1 MVTPE
6 KYIKGS
12 VTIINGTAFQTVG
25 LCSPEINSEITVAQ
39 GFAVEF
45 LATLILVFVCCGV
58 WDYRN
63 KERQDSIPLKFGFA
77 VAALSMAAVR
87 IFEKFNLI
95 SVPQF

>member
-1 MVTPE
+1 LVTPE

-12 VTIINGTAFQTVG
+12 VTITNGTVYQTAG
-25 LCSPEINSEITVAQ
+25 LCSPGIHSEITVAQ

-45 LATLILVFVCCGV
+45 LSTLILVFVCCGV

-77 VAALSMAAVR
+77 VAALSMAAV
-87 IFEKFNLI
+87 
-95 SVPQF
+95 S